1 MPIDSILPPKKQKR
15 MTNLDTS
22 SAGLDTRLWQ
32 TSLEQPESFPQT
44 IASLALFNDSYD
56 GLERLAPAGG
66 SQSGR
71 ATETD
76 TLIFTSA
83 FGDLG
88 SASTGDELGWMG
100 YKSPIEPKELSPQQ
114 KRQRNEAALQ
124 EIERLSTKYFKQIDS
139 DNDGYITQEEVNEAI
154 ANPETPGEAAP
165 LLYVLREQANNLSP
179 LSKEW
184 LIYSPD
190 KGVSSWDLES
200 LHRLS
205 EDNRDWMGR
214 SVERLKN
221 HSAAATENLYG
232 NAGNP
237 LQSICPEAVE
247 QGHVGDCFFM
257 SATLSLASKNPQA
270 IRDMIRDNEDGTY
283 TVTFPGAPD
292 RPITISKPTPAE
304 TAIYGAST
312 EHGTWPA
319 VLEKAFGEY
328 RHRFE
333 YKTSFTYLN
342 RADGRIAEPELPQD
356 YAGGTGASFSMGI
369 EAMTGKAVV
378 EVNLQGSSCQDT
390 IRRIASGH
398 EPATLVNGRHEYGVI
413 GYDKATDSLLIKD
426 PNYRDK
432 LIKIPV
438 KDLKQYFAVIRTTG
452 SGKPQSACLSPTPG
466 EFVH

>member
-1 MPIDSILPPKKQKR
+1 

-22 SAGLDTRLWQ
+22 GSGLDTPLWQ
-32 TSLEQPESFPQT
+32 AHLESLESSPQS
-44 IASLALFNDSYD
+44 IASLALFNASYD
-56 GLERLAPAGG
+56 GLEPIVPVGG
-66 SQSGR
+66 QSGN
-71 ATETD
+71 ATHTD

-88 SASTGDELGWMG
+88 SQSTGAELFRLG
-100 YKSPIEPKELSPQQ
+100 YKSPIETIELSPQQ
-114 KRQRNEAALQ
+114 KRQRNEAAFR
-124 EIERLSTKYFKQIDS
+124 EIERLSTKYFSQIDS
-139 DNDGYITQEEVNEAI
+139 DNDGYITQEEVSKAI
-154 ANPETPGEAAP
+154 SNPETPGEAAP
-165 LLYVLREQANNLSP
+165 LLHLLREQANNLSP

-205 EDNRDWMGR
+205 EDNKDWIGR
-214 SVERLKN
+214 SFERLKN
-221 HSAAATENLYG
+221 HSSGTTDSLYG

-237 LQSICPEAVE
+237 LESICPEAVE

-270 IRDMIRDNEDGTY
+270 IRDMIKDNQDGTY

-292 RPITISKPTPAE
+292 RPVTVKKPTAAE

-328 RHRFE
+328 RHRYEFQRG
-333 YKTSFTYLN
+333 FTYMN
-342 RADGRIAEPELPQD
+342 RADGRVAEPERPQD
-356 YAGGTGASFSMGI
+356 YAGAMGAAFSMGI
-369 EAMTGKAVV
+369 EAMTGKPVV
-378 EVNLQGSSCQDT
+378 EVALQDGSCQDT
-390 IRRIASGH
+390 IRRIAGGS

-413 GYDKATDSLLIKD
+413 AYEKATDSLLIKD

-438 KDLKQYFAVIRTTG
+438 KDLNQYFAVIRTTG
-452 SGKPQSACLSPTPG
+452 SGKPQSACLTPTPG
-466 EFVH
+466 EFIH